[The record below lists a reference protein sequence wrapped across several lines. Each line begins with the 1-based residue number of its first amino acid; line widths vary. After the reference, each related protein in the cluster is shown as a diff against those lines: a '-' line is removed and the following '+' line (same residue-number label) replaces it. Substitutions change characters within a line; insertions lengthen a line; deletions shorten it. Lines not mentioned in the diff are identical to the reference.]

1 MTNKEF
7 KRLFMD
13 ATEAESWEAYFA
25 EHSGDAAL
33 EGAAGTDV
41 LENIWKASHLTFKK
55 VLDASGLS
63 QAAFAD
69 HFLIPYR
76 TVQDWYARKS
86 KPPVYIVAMLAEL
99 CGLVALDRGALPV
112 RDEDAPCGEN

>member
-13 ATEAESWEAYFA
+13 AAEAESWEAYFA
-25 EHSGDAAL
+25 EHSGD
-33 EGAAGTDV
+33 AAGTDV

-69 HFLIPYR
+69 RFLIPYR

-99 CGLVALDRGALPV
+99 CGLVTLDRGPLPV
-112 RDEDAPCGEN
+112 RDMDAPCGEN